1 MREQR
6 KRTGWDIALPVV
18 RAGCRVMLDRAK
30 VRAMMTL
37 ILLTLIVTLLAF
49 PIRSPWR
56 EAIAIVCV
64 VLVALLWL
72 SWTGAI
78 TIHGRWV

>member
-1 MREQR
+1 M
-6 KRTGWDIALPVV
+6 I
-18 RAGCRVMLDRAK
+18 
-30 VRAMMTL
+30 TL
-37 ILLTLIVTLLAF
+37 ILLTLIVILLAF
-49 PIRSPWR
+49 PVRSPWR
-56 EAIAIVCV
+56 EAIAIACV

>member
-1 MREQR
+1 M
-6 KRTGWDIALPVV
+6 I
-18 RAGCRVMLDRAK
+18 
-30 VRAMMTL
+30 TL
-37 ILLTLIVTLLAF
+37 VLLTLLTVLAAF
-49 PIRSPWR
+49 PMRSPWR

>member
-1 MREQR
+1 M
-6 KRTGWDIALPVV
+6 I
-18 RAGCRVMLDRAK
+18 
-30 VRAMMTL
+30 TL
-37 ILLTLIVTLLAF
+37 TLLTCVVILLAF
-49 PIRSPWR
+49 AVRSPWR

-72 SWTGAI
+72 NLAGAI